1 MKLAIIT
8 DTTCDFGIEALRQI
22 KVEPVPLYVHFKGE
36 TFKDWIDIN
45 PKDIVEG
52 VQAGAGM
59 PSTSQPSPQEFIDAY
74 ARAAQQ
80 GAEEILCITISSGL
94 SGTYQSATIAQGDAS
109 VPVTVFDSKAASL
122 GIGMMVKRA
131 VDMREQG
138 SSLSD
143 IVKELER
150 IREQCTVRFTVDNLD
165 FLQKNGRIGGA
176 QALLGG
182 LLNIKPIL
190 SVIDGKVVPA
200 GKARG
205 AKKALREIVKDVS
218 KFSEEKGKPVM
229 YFLHVQ
235 KPEAA
240 EQLRQELRD
249 NGIDFVDAG
258 TYEIGAVIASH
269 TGPGTYGAYFYP
281 EN

>member
-8 DTTCDFGIEALRQI
+8 DTTCDVGIDALRQI
-22 KVEPVPLYVHFKGE
+22 NVEPVPLFVHFQGK

-52 VQAGAGM
+52 VQSGASM
-59 PSTSQPSPQEFIDAY
+59 PSTSQPSPQDFIDAY
-74 ARAAQQ
+74 ARAVQQ

-94 SGTYQSATIAQGDAS
+94 SGTYQSATIAQESAS
-109 VPVTVFDSKAASL
+109 VPVTVFDSQAASL

-131 VDMREQG
+131 VAMRDQS

-150 IREQCTVRFTVDNLD
+150 IRSQCTVRFTVDNLD

-258 TYEIGAVIASH
+258 SYEIGAVIASH